1 MANSYWLKT
10 KNMFKNYFKTAW
22 RNLQKRKF
30 FAFINIA
37 GLSIGIAC
45 FFLLALYTFNE
56 LSFDKFNKNANN
68 IYRPYVW
75 FDALNG
81 QPAAGYMD
89 YSGPTATTLGEAM
102 KHDLPDVL
110 NYVRIQ
116 LPYDESLVRANGKGL
131 RAEVTYA
138 DASLFSVFTFPLK
151 YGNAASA
158 LHNLNDVVLTE
169 SKAKEIFGTGDVV
182 GRIIEIKIGAA
193 FQPFT
198 VSAVS
203 KDVPANS
210 TIHFGILGNFLYAE
224 KYVNGSIF
232 VGNDFHYIDKQTYIQ
247 LKPGSNLSNDKRQLQ
262 NFLATFYPGY
272 LTDLKNS
279 GATWPK
285 NEIPVNLK
293 LQPLLSIHTSDIN
306 VWHDFPHIDLKSLW
320 ILLAIAS
327 GILLIACINF
337 TTLAIGSSAG
347 RSKEIGIRKVIGA
360 VKRQLIFQFVT
371 EAFLLS
377 TASALIGLLL
387 ADILLP
393 YFNEFAGSD
402 LHISFS
408 LWPQLLFLFTSLVIV
423 VGLLA
428 GSYPSFV
435 LSSFKPILILKNK
448 IRVGGSNLFTK
459 SLVTFQFVLSIV
471 LIVSTIIMLQQTHY
485 LLNKNPGFNKE
496 NVVVIDASESD
507 PAKIFPLFKQSI
519 SSNPSIEN
527 VASAAAGLGAGQNY
541 LGYSDNG
548 LNADINI
555 IDTNYLSVLRLKLI
569 AGKNFDAA
577 NMNDTIKSIIINE
590 TMMKAFGWNAE
601 NAIGKQIK
609 NFQGQ
614 NAVVTG
620 VVKDFSYHSLGEVV
634 KNQAF
639 ITSKDKGYVNFYVR
653 LKPGNPTAAIV
664 AIQSEWN
671 SLLPGIPM
679 KYSFLDDDVNNYY
692 KAEQKRTNIV
702 GWASGI
708 SIFLACLGLL
718 GLAALASINRIKEIG
733 VRKVLGAS
741 IPDILVLLSKDFIKL
756 IVVSFLIATPVAWY
770 FMNSWLL
777 NYANHIHISWTVFLL
792 TGLAAI
798 TIAFATISFQ
808 AIKAAVSNPVKSLR
822 TE

>member
-1 MANSYWLKT
+1 
-10 KNMFKNYFKTAW
+10 MFKNYFKTAI
-22 RNLQKRKF
+22 RNLQKQKG
-30 FAFINIA
+30 FAFINIS

-45 FFLLALYTFNE
+45 FSLLALYAYNE
-56 LSFDKFNKNANN
+56 FSFDKFNKTAGN

-75 FDALNG
+75 FNALNG

-102 KHDLPDVL
+102 KQDLPDVI

-116 LPYDESLVRANGKGL
+116 LPYDKSLLRANNKGL

-138 DASLFSVFTFPLK
+138 DASLFSVFSFPLK
-151 YGNAASA
+151 YGTTASA

-169 SKAKEIFGTGDVV
+169 SKARELFGTDYVV
-182 GRIIEIKIGAA
+182 GKIIKIKIGAA

-198 VSAVS
+198 ISAVS
-203 KDVPANS
+203 KDIPENS
-210 TIHFGILGNFLYAE
+210 TIHFDILGNFLYAE
-224 KYVNGSIF
+224 NYVNGSIF
-232 VGNDFHYIDKQTYIQ
+232 VGNDFHYIDKQTYVQ
-247 LKPGSNLSNDKRQLQ
+247 LRPGSTLANDKKQLQ

-306 VWHDFPHIDLKSLW
+306 LWHDFPHVDMKSVW
-320 ILLAIAS
+320 ILIAIAF

-337 TTLAIGSSAG
+337 TTLAIGRSAG
-347 RSKEIGIRKVIGA
+347 RTKEIGVRKVIGA
-360 VKRQLIFQFVT
+360 NKRQLIFQFIT

-377 TASALIGLLL
+377 TASTLMGLLL
-387 ADILLP
+387 ANLLLP
-393 YFNEFAGSD
+393 YFNQLAGSD
-402 LHISFS
+402 LHFSFS
-408 LWPQLLFLFTSLVIV
+408 LLPQVLVLFISLVIA

-459 SLVTFQFVLSIV
+459 SLVTFQFVISIV
-471 LIVSTIIMLQQTHY
+471 LIVSTIIMLQQTQY
-485 LLNKNPGFNKE
+485 LLHKNPGFNKE
-496 NVVVIDASESD
+496 NVVVVDASESD
-507 PAKIFPLFKQSI
+507 PAKIFPLFKQSMT
-519 SSNPSIEN
+519 NHPSIEN

-541 LGYSDNG
+541 LGYSDQG
-548 LNADINI
+548 VNADINI
-555 IDTNYLSVLRLKLI
+555 IDTNCLNVLGLRLI
-569 AGKNFDAA
+569 AGKNFDAV
-577 NMNDTIKSIIINE
+577 NMNDTVKSIIINE
-590 TMMKAFGWNAE
+590 TMMKAFGWNTE
-601 NAIGKQIK
+601 NAIGKEIK
-609 NFQGQ
+609 KFQGQ

-620 VVKDFSYHSLGEVV
+620 VVKNFSYHSLSEVV

-639 ITSKDKGYVNFYVR
+639 ITSKDKGYANFYIKI
-653 LKPGNPTAAIV
+653 KPGDPAIAIAAM
-664 AIQSEWN
+664 QKDWN
-671 SLLPGIPM
+671 NLLPGIPM

-692 KAEQKRTNIV
+692 KAERKWASIV
-702 GWASGI
+702 GCARGI

-741 IPDILVLLSKDFIKL
+741 VPDILALLSKDFIKL
-756 IVVSFLIATPVAWY
+756 IIISFVVASPLAWY
-770 FMNSWLL
+770 FMNNWLID
-777 NYANHIHISWTVFLL
+777 YANHIHISWIVFLI
-792 TGLAAI
+792 TGIAAI
-798 TIAFATISFQ
+798 SIAFITISFQ
-808 AIKAAVSNPVKSLR
+808 AIKAAMANPVKSLR
-822 TE
+822 RE

>member
-1 MANSYWLKT
+1 
-10 KNMFKNYFKTAW
+10 MFKNHFITAW
-22 RNLQKRKF
+22 RNIIKQKF
-30 FAFINIA
+30 FAVINIS

-45 FFLLALYTFNE
+45 FSLLALYAYNE
-56 LSFDKFNKNANN
+56 FSFDKFNKNAGN

-89 YSGPTATTLGEAM
+89 YSGPTATTLGEAL
-102 KHDLPDVL
+102 KQDLPDVI

-116 LPYDESLVRANGKGL
+116 LPYDKSLLRANNKGL

-138 DASLFSVFTFPLK
+138 DPSLFSVFSFPLK

-158 LHNLNDVVLTE
+158 LRNLNDVVLTE
-169 SKAKEIFGTGDVV
+169 SKAKELFGTDDIV
-182 GRIIEIKIGAA
+182 GKIIEIKIGAT

-198 VSAVS
+198 ISAVS
-203 KDVPANS
+203 KDIPENS
-210 TIHFGILGNFLYAE
+210 TIHFDILGNFLYAE

-232 VGNDFHYIDKQTYIQ
+232 VGNDFHYIDKQTYVQ
-247 LKPGSNLSNDKRQLQ
+247 LRPGSTLANDKKQLQ

-306 VWHDFPHIDLKSLW
+306 LWHDFPHVDLKSIW
-320 ILLAIAS
+320 ILLAIAF
-327 GILLIACINF
+327 GILLIASINF
-337 TTLAIGSSAG
+337 TTLAIGRSAG
-347 RSKEIGIRKVIGA
+347 RSKEIGVRKVIGA
-360 VKRQLIFQFVT
+360 DKRQLIFQFIT

-377 TASALIGLLL
+377 IVSAIIGLLL
-387 ADILLP
+387 ANLLLP
-393 YFNEFAGSD
+393 YFNQLAKSD
-402 LHISFS
+402 LHFS
-408 LWPQLLFLFTSLVIV
+408 LSPQIFFLFVSLVII
-423 VGLLA
+423 VGLIA
-428 GSYPSFV
+428 GSYPAFV

-448 IRVGGSNLFTK
+448 IRVGGSNLFTR

-471 LIVSTIIMLQQTHY
+471 LIVSTIIMLQQTQY

-496 NVVVIDASESD
+496 NVIVVDASESD

-519 SSNPSIEN
+519 INQRSIEN

-555 IDTNYLSVLRLKLI
+555 IDTNYLSVLDLKLI
-569 AGKNFDAA
+569 AGKNFNAA
-577 NMNDTIKSIIINE
+577 NINDTVKSIIINE
-590 TMMKAFGWNAE
+590 TMMKAFGWNTE
-601 NAIGKQIK
+601 NAVGKEIK

-620 VVKDFSYHSLGEVV
+620 VVKNFSYHSLSEVV

-639 ITSKDKGYVNFYVR
+639 ITSKDKGYANFYVR
-653 LKPGNPTAAIV
+653 VKPGDPTAAI
-664 AIQSEWN
+664 AAMQNEWN

-679 KYSFLDDDVNNYY
+679 RYSFLDDDINNYY
-692 KAEQKRTNIV
+692 KAEQKWASIV
-702 GWASGI
+702 GCASSI

-718 GLAALASINRIKEIG
+718 GLAALASINRVKEIG

-741 IPDILVLLSKDFIKL
+741 IPDILALLSKDFIKL
-756 IVVSFLIATPVAWY
+756 IIVSFLIASPLAWY
-770 FMNSWLL
+770 FMNNWLL
-777 NYANHIHISWTVFLL
+777 DYANHIHINWIVFLI
-792 TGLAAI
+792 TGIAAI
-798 TIAFATISFQ
+798 TIAFITISFQ
-808 AIKAAVSNPVKSLR
+808 ALKAAVANPVKSLR